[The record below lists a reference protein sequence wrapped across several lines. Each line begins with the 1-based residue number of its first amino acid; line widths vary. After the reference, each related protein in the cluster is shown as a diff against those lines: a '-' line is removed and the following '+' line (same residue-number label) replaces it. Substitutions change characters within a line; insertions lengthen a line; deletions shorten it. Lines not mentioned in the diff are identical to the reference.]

1 MNNTTAPKASIK
13 SLIRKA
19 WKNRRDYHYVN
30 ISQQGEVTAGWN
42 DVDGLSSL
50 GNVSDY
56 FTKRKDAMNIQ
67 LCKGNTIVFTFAYD
81 N

>member
-1 MNNTTAPKASIK
+1 MDKTTAPKTSIK

-30 ISQQGEVTAGWN
+30 ISQQGDVTAGWN
-42 DVDGLSSL
+42 DVVGQSNL
-50 GNVSDY
+50 GNVLDY
-56 FTKRKDAMNIQ
+56 STTRTDALNIQ
-67 LCKGNTIVFTFAYD
+67 LRKGNSIVFTFAYD

>member
-1 MNNTTAPKASIK
+1 MDKATPPKTSLK

-19 WKNRRDYHYVN
+19 WKNRRDYHFVT
-30 ISQQGEVTAGWN
+30 ISKAGDVKAGWN

-56 FTKRKDAMNIQ
+56 FTKRTDAMNIQ

>member
-1 MNNTTAPKASIK
+1 MDKATPPKTSLK

-30 ISQQGEVTAGWN
+30 ISEQGEVTAGWN
-42 DVDGLSSL
+42 DVVGQSNL

-56 FTKRKDAMNIQ
+56 STKRTDAMNIQ
-67 LCKGNTIVFTFAYD
+67 LRKGNIIVFTFTYD